1 MQRPVDVK
9 PVTNM
14 VTGYEETPI
23 NESRRQKLRN
33 GTCCVRAEKARAG
46 GCLVHHA
53 KEDSDV
59 LQNYE
64 ERLYALLVLNKL
76 PK

>member
-1 MQRPVDVK
+1 MGLQLTRQMQRPVDVK

-46 GCLVHHA
+46 LKWCVFVRW
-53 KEDSDV
+53 V
-59 LQNYE
+59 LK
-64 ERLYALLVLNKL
+64 RLFG
-76 PK
+76 PSR